1 MLRITYVNCNRHIL
15 MRSVA
20 KLDVEMDKQKSI
32 ENKQKKGWKQQEEPN
47 SMIRDVHGGD
57 KTWSRSC
64 H

>member
-1 MLRITYVNCNRHIL
+1 M
-15 MRSVA
+15 A

-32 ENKQKKGWKQQEEPN
+32 ENKQKKGWKQQEKPN